1 MVSGYRSILLA
12 VDFTPGIE
20 TVCRRARE
28 LAEYSAARLAVLHV
42 IEPVVMAPPYEGMP
56 SLPLDF
62 EQQMLDSA
70 RESLRKLLQ
79 REGIRECSWSVEV
92 GSVKWTIIE
101 SAKQNE
107 VDLIVIGSHGRHGLQ
122 RLLGSTAN
130 AVLHAAPCDVL
141 AVHVEQ
147 LHE

>member
-1 MVSGYRSILLA
+1 MSGYRNILLA

-28 LAEYSAARLAVLHV
+28 LAACSAARLSVIHV
-42 IEPVVMAPPYEGMP
+42 IEPVVMAPPYEGLP
-56 SLPLDF
+56 SLPVDF
-62 EQQMLDSA
+62 EQQMLESA
-70 RESLRKLLQ
+70 RDSLRQLLDRQ
-79 REGIRECSWSVEV
+79 KMMESVEWSVEV

-101 SAKQNE
+101 QAREQR
-107 VDLIVIGSHGRHGLQ
+107 VDLIVIGSHGRHGLE

-141 AVHVEQ
+141 AVH
-147 LHE
+147 LKNG